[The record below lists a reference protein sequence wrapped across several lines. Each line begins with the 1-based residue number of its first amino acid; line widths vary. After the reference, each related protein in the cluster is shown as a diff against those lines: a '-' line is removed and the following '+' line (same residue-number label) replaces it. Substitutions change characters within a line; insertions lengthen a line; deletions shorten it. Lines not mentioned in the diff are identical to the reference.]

1 MVVDALF
8 SEPLF
13 EEPETRFLD
22 DIPLTLLAGFPFN
35 TVLYQNQA
43 NVENLYQRST
53 KKTAIKTSSQKY
65 NYR

>member
-22 DIPLTLLAGFPFN
+22 DIPPTLLAGFPFN

-43 NVENLYQRST
+43 YVENLYQRSI
-53 KKTAIKTSSQKY
+53 KK
-65 NYR
+65 